1 MLRLEGQDNDGN
13 NGAKG
18 RHGQEGDK
26 TSRLE
31 GREVGGFEDQETH
44 LMKSEQLPSRYQR
57 QTYGRPRLVVSSKPH
72 CNSF

>member
-1 MLRLEGQDNDGN
+1 MLRLGGQDSDGN

-31 GREVGGFEDQETH
+31 GREVGGFEGRESEDQETH
-44 LMKSEQLPSRYQR
+44 LMKSEQLPSTLPKTNVR
-57 QTYGRPRLVVSSKPH
+57 QASASRK
-72 CNSF
+72 F